1 MNKFEALLGEIRAIH
16 AAPEGFL
23 PLHAPVFCG
32 NERNYV
38 LQTIDSTFVSSVGEY
53 VTRFEAS
60 LREIAGVSH
69 AVACANG
76 TAALHVS
83 LVLAGVGVGDL
94 VITQALSFAAT
105 ANAICHAGAEP
116 IFCDVDQQTLGLS
129 PASLRQFLEQEC
141 EKTSQGV
148 CRHRGTGRRI
158 AACVP
163 MHTFGFPCR
172 IDEICEICAQW
183 HLPVV
188 EDAAEA
194 LGSLYKGKHCGGF
207 GLLGTL
213 SFNGNKIVT
222 TGGGGAILTND
233 PELGRR
239 AKHLTTTA
247 KLPHS
252 WEFRHDAVAWN
263 FRMPNI
269 NAALGCAQLEQLD
282 AFVAYKRRT
291 AALYT
296 ELFADTPWRF
306 LREPEGSRSNYWL
319 CSVLFEN
326 RAERDAFLQA
336 SNEAGVMTRPAWE
349 PLQNLPMFTGC
360 LRGSLTTTLNLAE
373 RLVNIPSGCTQKT
386 ESIAHET
393 EF

>member
-207 GLLGTL
+207 VG
-213 SFNGNKIVT
+213 
-222 TGGGGAILTND
+222 
-233 PELGRR
+233 
-239 AKHLTTTA
+239 
-247 KLPHS
+247 
-252 WEFRHDAVAWN
+252 
-263 FRMPNI
+263 
-269 NAALGCAQLEQLD
+269 
-282 AFVAYKRRT
+282 
-291 AALYT
+291 
-296 ELFADTPWRF
+296 
-306 LREPEGSRSNYWL
+306 
-319 CSVLFEN
+319 
-326 RAERDAFLQA
+326 
-336 SNEAGVMTRPAWE
+336 
-349 PLQNLPMFTGC
+349 
-360 LRGSLTTTLNLAE
+360 
-373 RLVNIPSGCTQKT
+373 
-386 ESIAHET
+386 
-393 EF
+393 